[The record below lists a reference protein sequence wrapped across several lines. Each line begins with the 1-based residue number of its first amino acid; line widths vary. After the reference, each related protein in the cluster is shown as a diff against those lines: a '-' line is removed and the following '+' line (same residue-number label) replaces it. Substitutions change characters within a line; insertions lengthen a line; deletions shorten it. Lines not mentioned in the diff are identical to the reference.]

1 MLPQIPP
8 ITPSLRGHVA
18 QPHLSSASQTKWKKQ
33 AENTTCWHIAVCFE
47 LPNGCKSYALEKN
60 LGWFEVAMSVKS
72 ARPHPPRHSHRHGHT
87 DRDGRQ
93 CMPTNDHFET
103 SDDGCFANRESPR
116 PSTSTNI
123 FDKYLEDHPRTCK
136 WVITMVSC
144 RKSPKRGFWDPFQMA
159 VSWLINGVDPNYLV
173 HGSYS
178 AVSN

>member
-1 MLPQIPP
+1 
-8 ITPSLRGHVA
+8 
-18 QPHLSSASQTKWKKQ
+18 
-33 AENTTCWHIAVCFE
+33 
-47 LPNGCKSYALEKN
+47 
-60 LGWFEVAMSVKS
+60 MSVKS

-159 VSWLINGVDPNYLV
+159 VSWLINGVDPNYFLCKWDDPPSTPCTKNKALRQGYEA
-173 HGSYS
+173 HDSLNKT
-178 AVSN
+178 A